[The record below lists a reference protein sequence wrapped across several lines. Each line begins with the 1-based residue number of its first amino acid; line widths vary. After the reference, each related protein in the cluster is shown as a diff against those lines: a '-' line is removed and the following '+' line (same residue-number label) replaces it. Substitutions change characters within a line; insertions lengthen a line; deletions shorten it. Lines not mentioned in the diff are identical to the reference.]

1 MRFLHLADLHLG
13 KSLHGIS
20 LLESGDQ
27 ADWVRRFLELSGELR
42 PDAVLIAGDVYDR
55 SAPSGD
61 AVELLS
67 ELLTGLAQ
75 QGIPV
80 LLTAGNHDSGQRLGF
95 LKGLLGKQG
104 VHIAGTLPKGGK
116 LPCVTLEDAWGP
128 VHFWLM
134 PYVFPALAS
143 QALEDESIRDYDT
156 AVRRL
161 LQAQDMDLS
170 ERNVL
175 IAHQNVTANGQEGMR
190 GGSETMVGGLGEVDV
205 SAFDGLSYV
214 ALGHIHAAYPV
225 GRESVRYAGSPL
237 CYHFNEIKQPAKGPV
252 LVELGAPGEEPRI
265 SRLSIPALHP
275 LREARGGWEE
285 LRETETARE
294 SRGEF
299 LRIVLTDSRVTP
311 EIGDFFRELARAR
324 DSRVLELVSEYNPFG
339 AESSSAPETG
349 REQSVE
355 ELFARFY
362 TERCGG
368 EEPTGE
374 DLALLRFAGER
385 LRHRESSGMSEQQD
399 IAALLDFLT
408 EQEAE
413 R

>member
-67 ELLTGLAQ
+67 ELLSGLAQ

-95 LKGLLGKQG
+95 LKELLGKEG
-104 VHIAGTLPKGGK
+104 IHIAGTLPKGGK
-116 LPCVTLEDAWGP
+116 LPCVTLQDPWGP

-134 PYVFPALAS
+134 PYVFPALVA

-161 LQAQDMDLS
+161 LQAQDIDFS

-175 IAHQNVTANGQEGMR
+175 IAHQNVTANGVECER

-205 SAFDGLSYV
+205 SAFEGFTYV

-237 CYHFNEIKQPAKGPV
+237 LPFQ
-252 LVELGAPGEEPRI
+252 RD
-265 SRLSIPALHP
+265 
-275 LREARGGWEE
+275 
-285 LRETETARE
+285 ETAAQ
-294 SRGEF
+294 G
-299 LRIVLTDSRVTP
+299 P
-311 EIGDFFRELARAR
+311 GAGGAWRA
-324 DSRVLELVSEYNPFG
+324 G
-339 AESSSAPETG
+339 
-349 REQSVE
+349 
-355 ELFARFY
+355 
-362 TERCGG
+362 
-368 EEPTGE
+368 
-374 DLALLRFAGER
+374 
-385 LRHRESSGMSEQQD
+385 
-399 IAALLDFLT
+399 
-408 EQEAE
+408 
-413 R
+413 

>member
-67 ELLTGLAQ
+67 ELLSGLAQ

-95 LKGLLGKQG
+95 LKELLGKEG
-104 VHIAGTLPKGGK
+104 IHIAGTLPKGGK
-116 LPCVTLEDAWGP
+116 LPCVTLQDPWGP

-134 PYVFPALAS
+134 PYVFPALVA

-161 LQAQDMDLS
+161 LQAQDIEFS
-170 ERNVL
+170 ERTVL
-175 IAHQNVTANGQEGMR
+175 IAHQNVTANGVECER

-205 SAFDGLSYV
+205 SAFEGFTYV

-237 CYHFNEIKQPAKGPV
+237 CYHFNETKQPPKGPV
-252 LVELGAPGEEPRI
+252 LVELGAPGEEARI
-265 SRLSIPALHP
+265 QQLSIPALHP

-311 EIGDFFRELARAR
+311 EIGDYFRDLARAR

-339 AESSSAPETG
+339 DVSGAAPDVG

-355 ELFARFY
+355 ELFAQFY
-362 TERCGG
+362 SERCGG
-368 EEPTGE
+368 EEPTEE

-385 LRHRESSGMSEQQD
+385 LRHRESSGTGEQQD

-413 R
+413 Q

>member
-67 ELLTGLAQ
+67 ELLTGLAE

-134 PYVFPALAS
+134 PYVFPALAA

-368 EEPTGE
+368 EEPAEE

>member
-67 ELLTGLAQ
+67 ELLSGLAQ

-95 LKGLLGKQG
+95 LKELLGKEG
-104 VHIAGTLPKGGK
+104 IHIAGTLPKGGK
-116 LPCVTLEDAWGP
+116 LPCVTLRDAWGP

-134 PYVFPALAS
+134 PYVFPALVA

-161 LQAQDMDLS
+161 LQVQDIDFS

-175 IAHQNVTANGQEGMR
+175 IAHQNVTANGVECER

-205 SAFDGLSYV
+205 SAFDGLTYV

-355 ELFARFY
+355 ELFAQFY

-368 EEPTGE
+368 EEPAEE

>member
-13 KSLHGIS
+13 KSLHGVS

-27 ADWVRRFLELSGELR
+27 ADWIRRFLELSGELR

-67 ELLTGLAQ
+67 RLLSGLAE

-80 LLTAGNHDSGQRLGF
+80 LLIAGNHDSGQRLSF
-95 LKGLLGKQG
+95 LSGLLGKTG
-104 VHIAGTLPKGGK
+104 VHIAGTLPRGGK
-116 LPCVTLEDAWGP
+116 LPCVTLQDQWGP
-128 VHFWLM
+128 VHFWLL
-134 PYVFPALAS
+134 PYVFPALAA
-143 QALEDESIRDYDT
+143 QVLEDESIRDYDT

-161 LQAQDMDLS
+161 LQAQDMDFA

-175 IAHQNVTANGQEGMR
+175 IAHQNVTANGEESVR
-190 GGSETMVGGLGEVDV
+190 GGSETMVGGIGEVDV
-205 SAFDGLSYV
+205 SAFDGFAYV

-237 CYHFNEIKQPAKGPV
+237 CYHFNETRQPAKGPV
-252 LVELGAPGEEPRI
+252 LVELGAPGEAAQIRQ
-265 SRLSIPALHP
+265 LSIPALHP
-275 LREARGGWEE
+275 LREARGAWEE
-285 LRETETARE
+285 LRETEIARE

-311 EIGDFFRELARAR
+311 EIGDFFRELARTR

-339 AESSSAPETG
+339 NESGTAPEAG

-355 ELFARFY
+355 ELFAQFY
-362 TERCGG
+362 AERCGG
-368 EEPTGE
+368 EEPAEE

-385 LRHRESSGMSEQQD
+385 LRHRESSGTSEQQD
-399 IAALLDFLT
+399 IDALLEYLA
-408 EQEAE
+408 EQEAA

>member
-13 KSLHGIS
+13 KMLHGVS
-20 LLESGDQ
+20 LLENGDQ
-27 ADWVRRFLELSGELR
+27 PAWVRAFLTEAEALR
-42 PDAVLIAGDVYDR
+42 PDAACIAGDVYDR
-55 SAPSGD
+55 SAPSGE
-61 AVELLS
+61 AVTLLS
-67 ELLTGLAQ
+67 ELLSGLAGL
-75 QGIPV
+75 GIPV
-80 LLTAGNHDSGQRLGF
+80 MLVAGNHDSGQRLAF
-95 LKGLLGKQG
+95 LEGLLAREG
-104 VHIAGTLPKGGK
+104 VHIAGILPPGGK
-116 LPCVTLEDAWGP
+116 LQRVSLEDAFGP
-128 VHFWLM
+128 VDFWLM
-134 PYVFPALAS
+134 PYVFPALAA

-161 LQAQDMDLS
+161 LQAQEMELS

-175 IAHQNVTANGQEGMR
+175 IAHQNVTANGLEGMR

-237 CYHFNEIKQPAKGPV
+237 CYHFNETKQPAKGPV
-252 LVELGAPGEEPRI
+252 LVELGAPGEEPQI

-285 LRETETARE
+285 LRETEAARE

-324 DSRVLELVSEYNPFG
+324 NSRVLELVSEYNPFG
-339 AESSSAPETG
+339 AESSTAPEAG

-355 ELFARFY
+355 ELFAQFY

-368 EEPTGE
+368 EEPAEE

-385 LRHRESSGMSEQQD
+385 LRHRESSGLSEQQD

>member
-67 ELLTGLAQ
+67 ELLSGLAQ

-95 LKGLLGKQG
+95 LKELLGKEG
-104 VHIAGTLPKGGK
+104 IHIAGTLPKGGK
-116 LPCVTLEDAWGP
+116 LPCVTLQDPWGQ

-134 PYVFPALAS
+134 PYVFPALVA

-161 LQAQDMDLS
+161 LQAQDIDFS

-175 IAHQNVTANGQEGMR
+175 IAHQNVTANGVECER

-205 SAFDGLSYV
+205 SAFEGFTYV

-237 CYHFNEIKQPAKGPV
+237 CYHFNETKQPPKGPV
-252 LVELGAPGEEPRI
+252 LVELGAPGEEARI
-265 SRLSIPALHP
+265 QQLSIPALHP

-311 EIGDFFRELARAR
+311 EIGDYFRDLARAR

-339 AESSSAPETG
+339 DESGAAPDVG

-355 ELFARFY
+355 ELFAQFY
-362 TERCGG
+362 SERCGG
-368 EEPTGE
+368 EEPTEE

-385 LRHRESSGMSEQQD
+385 LRHRESSGTGEQQD

-413 R
+413 Q

>member
-67 ELLTGLAQ
+67 ELLTGLAE

-134 PYVFPALAS
+134 PYVFPALAA

>member
-67 ELLTGLAQ
+67 ELLSGLAQ

-95 LKGLLGKQG
+95 LKELLGKEG
-104 VHIAGTLPKGGK
+104 IHIAGTLLKGGK
-116 LPCVTLEDAWGP
+116 LPCVTLRDAWGP

-134 PYVFPALAS
+134 PYVFPALVA

-161 LQAQDMDLS
+161 LQAQDIDFS

-175 IAHQNVTANGQEGMR
+175 IAHQNVTANGVECER

-205 SAFDGLSYV
+205 SAFDGFAYV

-237 CYHFNEIKQPAKGPV
+237 CYHFNETKQPPKGPV
-252 LVELGAPGEEPRI
+252 LVELGAPGEEARI
-265 SRLSIPALHP
+265 QQLSIPALHP

-311 EIGDFFRELARAR
+311 EIGDYFRDLARAR

-339 AESSSAPETG
+339 DESGAAPDVG

-355 ELFARFY
+355 ELFAQFY
-362 TERCGG
+362 SERCGG
-368 EEPTGE
+368 EEPTEE
-374 DLALLRFAGER
+374 DLALLRFVGER
-385 LRHRESSGMSEQQD
+385 LRQRESSGTGEQQD

-413 R
+413 